1 MTSEE
6 VLPHL
11 EWPKDENIAFQ
22 KSKILQNFVQWV
34 IFKKFLTKNKNWKK
48 KIKKNSKIGV
58 QIEKKILWKLEK
70 KLPLSNRLATP

>member
-1 MTSEE
+1 MTPEE

-48 KIKKNSKIGV
+48 KLKKIVKLVCKLKKNIVKIG
-58 QIEKKILWKLEK
+58 KKVT
-70 KLPLSNRLATP
+70 A

>member
-48 KIKKNSKIGV
+48 KF
-58 QIEKKILWKLEK
+58 KKIVKLVCKLKKKYCENWKK
-70 KLPLSNRLATP
+70 SYRLATA

>member
-34 IFKKFLTKNKNWKK
+34 IFKKILTKNKNWKK
-48 KIKKNSKIGV
+48 KL
-58 QIEKKILWKLEK
+58 KKIVKLVCKLKKKYCENWKK